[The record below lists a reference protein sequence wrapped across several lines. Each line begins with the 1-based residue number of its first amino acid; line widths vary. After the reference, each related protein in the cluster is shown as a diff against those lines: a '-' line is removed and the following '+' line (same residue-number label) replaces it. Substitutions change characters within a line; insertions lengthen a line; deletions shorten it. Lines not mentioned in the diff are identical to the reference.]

1 MQEKSA
7 LINQIDDLLSSVKNK
22 KISLKEKSS
31 LAIEL
36 GELIIEYASLFHS
49 NDEKI
54 KISNFTDFLKVSIN
68 KTFLSSLIDTTFRSK
83 DVVKTSEHISSVISN
98 YGLPDI
104 SSLALKIKLVLTK
117 FFIKS
122 FPYLFVPIVQKCL
135 KKEISENVV
144 IIESSSKSFF
154 EKKYSFSLISNFSY
168 GKNSLK
174 NSIYEYI
181 NLISRSNPNILNVNI
196 KDLFFNFDSY
206 SYKTIYNEVLN
217 SFKTVLLAA
226 EKKSDS
232 QSKKI
237 IILNIDLCKN
247 FDLAIAVLKKSLL
260 EKISSNVEIGIC
272 LPAYYPKSFDSLKD
286 LLDLSKKRS
295 SDGLDKIHIVIS
307 KGKNLTEEKVFS
319 AKNSTAFLLYNSK
332 AKTDGNF
339 KKMLL
344 LALDRENKDSA
355 NIYLSTLN
363 AFDIA
368 FSLITIY
375 EN

>member
-7 LINQIDDLLSSVKNK
+7 LKNQIDDLLSSVKNK

-49 NDEKI
+49 NNEKI
-54 KISNFTDFLKVSIN
+54 KISNFTDFLKDPMS

-98 YGLPDI
+98 YGLPNI
-104 SSLALKIKLVLTK
+104 SSLSLKIKLVLTK

-181 NLISRSNPNILNVNI
+181 KQP
-196 KDLFFNFDSY
+196 
-206 SYKTIYNEVLN
+206 
-217 SFKTVLLAA
+217 
-226 EKKSDS
+226 
-232 QSKKI
+232 
-237 IILNIDLCKN
+237 
-247 FDLAIAVLKKSLL
+247 
-260 EKISSNVEIGIC
+260 
-272 LPAYYPKSFDSLKD
+272 
-286 LLDLSKKRS
+286 
-295 SDGLDKIHIVIS
+295 
-307 KGKNLTEEKVFS
+307 
-319 AKNSTAFLLYNSK
+319 
-332 AKTDGNF
+332 
-339 KKMLL
+339 
-344 LALDRENKDSA
+344 
-355 NIYLSTLN
+355 
-363 AFDIA
+363 
-368 FSLITIY
+368 
-375 EN
+375 